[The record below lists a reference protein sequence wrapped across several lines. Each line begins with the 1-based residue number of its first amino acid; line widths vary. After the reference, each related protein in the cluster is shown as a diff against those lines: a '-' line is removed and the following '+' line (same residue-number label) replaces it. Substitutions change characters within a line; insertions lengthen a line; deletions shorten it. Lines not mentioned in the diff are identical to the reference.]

1 MLSISGL
8 VKAYPTTAGSVSVLD
23 GTDLSMEAGNFVC
36 IMGASGSGKTT
47 LLNIIG
53 GLTDF
58 DTGTVRVLGHDLASI
73 SEARTSEL
81 RLHHIGMVFQDHGLV
96 PDLTAKENIEIVLRA
111 RDFTAEDSVS
121 AAQEALT
128 QVGLQGLED
137 RFPRQLSGGQQ
148 QRVGIARALAGGK
161 ELILADEPTGALDE
175 TTSHD
180 LFELLATLTEHGVA
194 VLLSTHDRDAGPYAH
209 RTLHLRRG
217 RLQQ

>member
-1 MLSISGL
+1 
-8 VKAYPTTAGSVSVLD
+8 
-23 GTDLSMEAGNFVC
+23 MEAGNFVC

-161 ELILADEPTGALDE
+161 ELILADEPTGNLDSKTAE
-175 TTSHD
+175 QILT
-180 LFELLATLTEHGVA
+180 LFRA
-194 VLLSTHDRDAGPYAH
+194 VVRRFGQTWIMVTHDKHLASFADTIVSITDGRISDITH
-209 RTLHLRRG
+209 VDHSDEHQTLEVAP
-217 RLQQ
+217 